1 MIRQPSRKLVLFL
14 LIGLLLF
21 TACKKPN
28 DSASLRPAPSEDED
42 RSSEEVTSS
51 SASPLFP
58 KPDSGKEEDPGESLP
73 GEKEGE
79 NFRREFLVCLDP
91 GHSAHTST
99 KGEPIGPGSKE
110 MKRMASLGSAGIRSG
125 VGEYE
130 VNLDVAT
137 LLRGE
142 LEKRGYRV
150 LMTRESQDV
159 LVGNVER
166 AQMANEAGADA
177 FLRLHC
183 DGSDNPRA
191 KGAMAV
197 TISPGN
203 PYHPENYR
211 ASQQLGQ
218 ALVREYTRATG
229 LVARKSWTTDTMTGL
244 NWAESP
250 AALFEMGFLSNP
262 EEDLLLQD
270 HEFREKMVQGLA
282 DGLDDYFGEGTD
294 ARKEKEDKDE

>member
-21 TACKKPN
+21 TACKKTN
-28 DSASLRPAPSEDED
+28 DPVSLRPASSEDED
-42 RSSEEVTSS
+42 RPSEEVTSS
-51 SASPLFP
+51 SSSPLFP
-58 KPDSGKEEDPGESLP
+58 KPDSGKEEDPGESLL

-91 GHSAHTST
+91 GHSAHASA
-99 KGEPIGPGSKE
+99 KGEPIGPGAKE
-110 MKRMASLGSAGIRSG
+110 MKRMASLGSSGIRSG

-130 VNLDVAT
+130 VNLDVAL
-137 LLRGE
+137 LLRDE
-142 LEKRGYRV
+142 LESRGYRV

-159 LVGNVER
+159 LVGNVDR
-166 AQMANEAGADA
+166 ARMANEAGADA

-197 TISPGN
+197 TISPDN

-211 ASQQLGQ
+211 SSYRLGQ
-218 ALVREYTRATG
+218 ALIRGYTRATG
-229 LVARKSWTTDTMTGL
+229 LVARKPWTTDTMTGL
-244 NWAESP
+244 NWAEGP
-250 AALFEMGFLSNP
+250 AVLFEMGFLSNP

-282 DGLDDYFGEGTD
+282 DGLDAYFGEGAD
-294 ARKEKEDKDE
+294 ALKEKEDKDE

>member
-58 KPDSGKEEDPGESLP
+58 KPDSGKEEDPGESLR

-91 GHSAHTST
+91 GHSAH
-99 KGEPIGPGSKE
+99 
-110 MKRMASLGSAGIRSG
+110 
-125 VGEYE
+125 
-130 VNLDVAT
+130 
-137 LLRGE
+137 
-142 LEKRGYRV
+142 
-150 LMTRESQDV
+150 
-159 LVGNVER
+159 
-166 AQMANEAGADA
+166 A

-250 AALFEMGFLSNP
+250 AVLFEMGFLSNP

>member
-1 MIRQPSRKLVLFL
+1 MIRQPSPKLVLFL

-21 TACKKPN
+21 TACRKTN
-28 DSASLRPAPSEDED
+28 DPVTGQTVLSGDED
-42 RSSEEVTSS
+42 RPSGEVPLPSS
-51 SASPLFP
+51 SPLFP
-58 KPDSGKEEDPGESLP
+58 KPDGGEEEDSRESLP
-73 GEKEGE
+73 EEKEGD

-91 GHSAHTST
+91 GHSAHASA

-130 VNLDVAT
+130 VNLDVAL
-137 LLRGE
+137 LLRDE

-166 AQMANEAGADA
+166 ARMANEAGADA

-191 KGAMAV
+191 RGAMAV
-197 TISPGN
+197 TISPTN
-203 PYHPENYR
+203 PYHPGNFE
-211 ASQQLGQ
+211 ASHRLGQ
-218 ALVREYTRATG
+218 ALIREYTRATG

-244 NWAESP
+244 NWAEGP
-250 AALFEMGFLSNP
+250 AVLFEMGFLSNP

-282 DGLDDYFGEGTD
+282 DGLDVYFGEGSD
-294 ARKEKEDKDE
+294 ALKEKEDKDE